1 MTQRTDIATLEPQ
14 LANCRDYW
22 LGWGAQERR
31 DDYLSLFRSGLA
43 DGQLNGVMRLRDDD
57 RTEEAV
63 ADAVKRF
70 DGLPFTWWVG
80 PDSGP
85 EVRRRLVDG
94 GARQEG
100 SMPIMA
106 VRTDQV
112 RHVEGPDALRVR
124 PIGDSVEELS
134 DWVRTYSPSFGLPP
148 ELHDDLVRV
157 ERERTDAG
165 RITRFAGRLDG
176 QTVGTA
182 LLYVAHGVAGI
193 YVVTTDASRRRRGSA
208 RSSPRRPCRPPGR
221 TVCAWP
227 PSRPP
232 ATARRSTDGSVSPSS
247 ASTNSSRCRLTGL
260 PDDPFP

>member
-1 MTQRTDIATLEPQ
+1 MTQCTDIATLEPQ

-43 DGQLNGVMRLRDDD
+43 DGQLNGVMRLRAED

-85 EVRRRLVDG
+85 EVRRRLVGG

-100 SMPIMA
+100 FMPIMA

-134 DWVRTYSPSFGLPP
+134 DWVHTYSPSFGLPP

-193 YVVTTDASRRRRGSA
+193 YVVTTDASRRRRGIGAVLTLAAVQAA
-208 RSSPRRPCRPPGR
+208 RENGLRVATLQATGDGTPVYRRLGFS
-221 TVCAWP
+221 VVGEYELFEV
-227 PSRPP
+227 P
-232 ATARRSTDGSVSPSS
+232 AYGPTR
-247 ASTNSSRCRLTGL
+247 
-260 PDDPFP
+260 